1 MEQALLLLC
10 WGWTTQLGGCRLE
23 KVAPCTSTHKSV
35 PRGFTPSDGD
45 GVWAAWVFQAQGFLQ
60 NTSSRC
66 AGPGFQ
72 RWLGGALWLFERPV
86 LGSSEHPPSENLHPL
101 RSLAEPEG
109 TKSTEHF

>member
-1 MEQALLLLC
+1 MERALLLLC

-72 RWLGGALWLFERPV
+72 RWLGGRFGCLSALFWGALNI
-86 LGSSEHPPSENLHPL
+86 HPQKICIL
-101 RSLAEPEG
+101 
-109 TKSTEHF
+109 